1 MNVLT
6 HTTVWMSLEDVM
18 LSKRNQLLKDTSW
31 SPGGKI
37 LKIDK
42 EKKEKRLKK
51 REEAAGVW
59 RLVALDF

>member
-1 MNVLT
+1 
-6 HTTVWMSLEDVM
+6 MSLEDVV

-51 REEAAGVW
+51 ER
-59 RLVALDF
+59 RLPVSGGW

>member
-6 HTTVWMSLEDVM
+6 HTTVWMSLEDIV

-42 EKKEKRLKK
+42 KKEKRLKK
-51 REEAAGVW
+51 ER
-59 RLVALDF
+59 RLPVSGG